1 MAETKKKRGR
11 PRKHSLPSKTAAKG
25 KQSKALGERPL
36 PPPIEP
42 GSSQPSAAPTKSG
55 PEQKGLF
62 GLDSLFNPPHLGTS
76 PDSSTGSSNGS
87 THPSGEPLSPEQ
99 LRILEAVPDTISGEA
114 DRVEDFGAGES
125 LPPEPPPAA
134 HVLTPEMMAFVC
146 CVPFAALA
154 RITKQEAWKLTDGE
168 SGKLGAAWAPVAN
181 ALIARYL
188 PAFLAEWGL
197 ANPELLAAIVVT
209 GVVVAGKS
217 AAAREAASKEHKA
230 RVDERAQ
237 RPSVP
242 GASAKSGDGV
252 EWAA

>member
-11 PRKHSLPSKTAAKG
+11 PRKHPLPSKPATKG
-25 KQSKALGERPL
+25 KQSKALGGSPL

-42 GSSQPSAAPTKSG
+42 GSAQPSAAPTQSG
-55 PEQKGLF
+55 PEQKSLF
-62 GLDSLFNPPHLGTS
+62 GLDSLFNPPAQGGSPNSSIGSTS
-76 PDSSTGSSNGS
+76 PGSD
-87 THPSGEPLSPEQ
+87 PLSPEQ
-99 LRILEAVPDTISGEA
+99 LRILEAVPDTVSGQA

-146 CVPFAALA
+146 CVPFAAVA

-188 PAFLAEWGL
+188 PTFLADWGL

-237 RPSVP
+237 RQPMP